1 MYPSPKGLPMETPGP
16 LTSPDVR
23 TLLTDARL
31 AGSWILDSSRSTVE
45 LKTRHTWGLRP
56 LAGVFRQV
64 SGQGTVSPAGEVS
77 GTITVAAASV
87 DTRHKKRDSDLRS
100 GRLFDVS
107 KYPEIVF
114 AVDRISP
121 GADAVTVEGKLTV
134 RDQTRPLSFPVR
146 VTLPGEHEVV
156 LDGEAQVN
164 RAEFGLTFNPLGMAS
179 MDNVIVVHAVL
190 TRRTPAA

>member
-1 MYPSPKGLPMETPGP
+1 MYPSLKGLPMSTPGP

-23 TLLTDARL
+23 TLLTDASL
-31 AGSWILDSSRSTVE
+31 AGSWILDSARSTVE

-64 SGQGTVSPAGEVS
+64 SGQGTVSPSGEVS

-100 GRLFDVS
+100 RRLFDVS
-107 KYPEIVF
+107 KYPAIVF

-121 GADAVTVEGKLTV
+121 AADAVTVEGKLTV

-146 VTLPGEHEVV
+146 VTLPGEDEVV

-190 TRRTPAA
+190 TRRSPAA